1 MEEIGLEWSWLA
13 DLTAYKLE
21 NKQLLSKLDLPGG
34 DARLLFSGTN
44 TFDRLCFHFSGD
56 YCQRK

>member
-21 NKQLLSKLDLPGG
+21 NKQLLYQLDLPGG
-34 DARLLFSGTN
+34 DARLLFLRN
-44 TFDRLCFHFSGD
+44 
-56 YCQRK
+56 

>member
-13 DLTAYKLE
+13 DLTAHKLE

-34 DARLLFSGTN
+34 DARFLFLPLIDYVF
-44 TFDRLCFHFSGD
+44 TFLMIIAKGVLI
-56 YCQRK
+56 

>member
-34 DARLLFSGTN
+34 EQETQDC
-44 TFDRLCFHFSGD
+44 CF
-56 YCQRK
+56 

>member
-21 NKQLLSKLDLPGG
+21 NKQLLYKLDLPELEFLKSLWGP
-34 DARLLFSGTN
+34 GTEEE
-44 TFDRLCFHFSGD
+44 
-56 YCQRK
+56 